1 MINPIFACSQKGLQ
15 YCLMKLER
23 YTNRWKLNINKK
35 KSKILLI
42 GPAAQRCTYVTT
54 NWVFDSNILE
64 QVNEYCYLGIII
76 NPSGTFKKAL
86 KALHNK
92 ALRAYHCLFKKFS
105 NFDNVPISLLLKLFS
120 SMVIPILLYCSEI
133 WGPYMLGKITTF
145 EMFKNKMFKFT
156 NELEK
161 FHVKFCKRIPGVHSK
176 STNVAVYAELGRLP
190 LIVLISIQI
199 VKYWLNIM
207 VSLLIKL

>member
-1 MINPIFACSQKGLQ
+1 MKQGCNLSSTLFNIFINDVPNLFDDSCDPVRLGNTNLNCLLYADDLVLLSESQKGLQ
-15 YCLMKLER
+15 YFLTKLER

-42 GPAAQRCTYVTT
+42 GTPAQRRTYVTT
-54 NWVFDSNILE
+54 NRVFDSNILE

-120 SMVIPILLYCSEI
+120 SIVIPILLYCSEI
-133 WGPYMLGKITTF
+133 WGLYILGKITTF
-145 EMFKNKMFKFT
+145 EMFKNKMFKLI
-156 NELEK
+156 NELL
-161 FHVKFCKRIPGVHSK
+161 KFCKRILGVH
-176 STNVAVYAELGRLP
+176 
-190 LIVLISIQI
+190 
-199 VKYWLNIM
+199 
-207 VSLLIKL
+207 